1 MNNLPPFET
10 NKNPKAVHPDT
21 QAILDHYHFERLPV
35 EGTLYLSTYRS
46 SENTI
51 EGKPAGTAIIALYSE
66 APRSESCFHRLQHDE
81 VWHVYGGDPFQLI
94 LLHPDGSSEE
104 ILMGSNPLKGEK
116 VQFVIP
122 ANTWQAGSI
131 IPGGRYALFGNTMA
145 PGFDG
150 SEFEAGV
157 TSELIKQYPDRV
169 DDIVR
174 LGVNDDI
181 TRMPDGFK
189 S

>member
-1 MNNLPPFET
+1 MKDNHPFET
-10 NKNPKAVHPDT
+10 NEKSKPIHPDT
-21 QAILDHYHFERLPV
+21 QAILDHYPFERIPV
-35 EGTLYLSTYRS
+35 EGTLYISTYRS
-46 SENTI
+46 SEKTI

-66 APRSESCFHRLQHDE
+66 APQSESCFHRLQHDE

-104 ILMGSNPLKGEK
+104 ILMGCNPLKGEK

-150 SEFEAGV
+150 SDFEAG
-157 TSELIKQYPDRV
+157 TISNLIEQYPDRA
-169 DDIVR
+169 DDILR
-174 LGVNDDI
+174 LGVNDGI
-181 TRMPDGFK
+181 TRMPEGFK